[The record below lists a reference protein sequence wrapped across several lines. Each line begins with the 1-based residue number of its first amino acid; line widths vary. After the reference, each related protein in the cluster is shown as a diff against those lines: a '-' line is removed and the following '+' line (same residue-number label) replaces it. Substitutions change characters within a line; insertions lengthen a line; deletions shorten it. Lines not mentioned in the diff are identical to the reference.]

1 MRIRSRQCRSNS
13 ASESV
18 WATARAKARKAERD
32 REKLRSPGSTLI
44 CRAIDLPRRLCHD
57 RANQVIAGQGKQ
69 QSAGGHFRR
78 LRLHGVKPHLF
89 PEGQQIGL
97 DIPALPIRR
106 NYVFGRLGQSCEQI
120 QVLIP
125 VSEPRYDRCPSMR
138 APAGV
143 SGWLLRSSRV
153 GSIPL
158 CGPLHSVRRPSVA
171 AHAVPSAA
179 AVPCDPASAHARLWR
194 IRRVTVSDRHRAG
207 REIVNERFGKLLL
220 ADCLAALQGSELR
233 GHCRPAD
240 TLSQSPEYG
249 TAGWNCHPA

>member
-1 MRIRSRQCRSNS
+1 MMRIRSRQCRSNS

-97 DIPALPIRR
+97 AIPALPIQR
-106 NYVFGRLGQSCEQI
+106 NYLFGRLGQSCEQI
-120 QVLIP
+120 QVLIACHVTIGVP
-125 VSEPRYDRCPSMR
+125 QCARWQVCPGGCAGLR
-138 APAGV
+138 AWAP
-143 SGWLLRSSRV
+143 
-153 GSIPL
+153 IPL
-158 CGPLHSVRRPSVA
+158 CDPLHSVRRPAVA

-220 ADCLAALQGSELR
+220 ADCLAALQGAELR